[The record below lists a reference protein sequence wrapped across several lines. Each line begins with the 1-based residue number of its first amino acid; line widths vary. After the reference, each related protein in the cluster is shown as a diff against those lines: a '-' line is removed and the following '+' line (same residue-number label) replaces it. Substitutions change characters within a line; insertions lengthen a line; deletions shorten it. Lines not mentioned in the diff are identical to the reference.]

1 MKILESY
8 KKMAHSLMMEAEIDD
23 EKIIKYKD
31 KDGESQEMTAGAAKK
46 QSDDHP
52 AKQVYNKMKGD
63 GGDDS
68 EKDSAD
74 KLGGS
79 DFERDDDPTGGDPDD
94 AWDDEEGRAKPKGK
108 TDADT
113 DDEPAGKEESPEARL
128 EKIDS
133 EIEDIEDQRRI
144 VKQHMT
150 SSGGGG
156 VSRSR
161 RDQLEKEDKE
171 LLAKW
176 RELQWARDD
185 IQDEID
191 AKGEQE
197 DDEPTHAEIMQY
209 IEDEGYGGDAIQP
222 DGNPTPEAYQD
233 AKDELMAMRKKDE
246 TITFNGQKYR
256 PIKESKQHILKE
268 NYERFFGSRK

>member
-1 MKILESY
+1 MTEGYLY
-8 KKMAHSLMMEAEIDD
+8 EAE
-23 EKIIKYKD
+23 EFKARSKESGKIVYYKTKDAMDAAIKD
-31 KDGESQEMTAGAAKK
+31 KKAEPIE
-46 QSDDHP
+46 
-52 AKQVYNKMKGD
+52 KGD
-63 GGDDS
+63 DKDD
-68 EKDSAD
+68 KPDTKKGMD
-74 KLGGS
+74 I
-79 DFERDDDPTGGDPDD
+79 DTTGGLGDEPEGEPS
-94 AWDDEEGRAKPKGK
+94 DEEPS
-108 TDADT
+108 
-113 DDEPAGKEESPEARL
+113 DEEPSGEEESPEARL

-133 EIEDIEDQRRI
+133 EIEDIEDQREI
-144 VKQHMT
+144 LKQYMT
-150 SSGGGG
+150 SSGMGG

-197 DDEPTHAEIMQY
+197 ESIS
-209 IEDEGYGGDAIQP
+209 I
-222 DGNPTPEAYQD
+222 
-233 AKDELMAMRKKDE
+233 
-246 TITFNGQKYR
+246 NGQKYR